1 METNSNGCQLKKD
14 DPKIKRLKTSA
25 TELEEFDAVFTDL
38 VEGLV
43 NQGRQHKEIAA
54 AVDWFK
60 EVSQYNVPF
69 GKKTRGLS
77 VVMTYK
83 RINPEAT
90 EAEVRQAR
98 ILGWCI
104 EWLQAFFLVADD
116 VMDKSI
122 TRRGKPCW
130 YKKDGVG
137 LIAINDAFYL
147 ENCVYVIL
155 KKHFK
160 QEEYYTDVL
169 DLFHETTMQTVTGQC
184 MDLVTSPETSINFD
198 EFTQERHTAI
208 VKWKTA
214 FYSFYLPVAL
224 AMYMSGI
231 KDSVTH
237 EAAKSILLK
246 MGIFFQ
252 IQDDYLD
259 CYGDPEVIGKI
270 GTDIQDNK
278 CSWLI
283 VQALSRVT
291 PQQRQILQENY
302 GQDEED
308 KVLNVKAVFKELD
321 LEQVYRDYEEESY
334 RDLMKDIEAFQG
346 KLPKEVFTDFARKI
360 YKRNK

>member
-1 METNSNGCQLKKD
+1 MEANTNGCPLSKEDQKV
-14 DPKIKRLKTSA
+14 KRLKTSQ
-25 TELEEFDAVFTDL
+25 TELEEFDAVFKDL
-38 VEGLV
+38 VDGLV
-43 NQGRQHKEIAA
+43 NQGRQHKEISAT
-54 AVDWFK
+54 VDWFK
-60 EVSQYNVPF
+60 EVCLYNVPF

-83 RINPEAT
+83 RINTNAT
-90 EAEVRQAR
+90 ESELRQAR

-130 YKKDGVG
+130 YKKKDVG
-137 LIAINDAFYL
+137 LVAVNDAFYL
-147 ENCVYVIL
+147 ETCVYAIL
-155 KKHFK
+155 RKHFK
-160 QEEYYTDVL
+160 QEDYYTDIV

-184 MDLVTSPETSINFD
+184 LDLITSPETRINFD
-198 EFTQERHTAI
+198 ELTMERYTAI
-208 VKWKTA
+208 AKWKTA

-224 AMYMSGI
+224 AMYMAGI
-231 KDSVTH
+231 KDTVTH
-237 EAAKSILLK
+237 EAAKAILLK
-246 MGIFFQ
+246 MGIFYQ

-259 CYGDPEVIGKI
+259 CFGDPKVMGKI

-283 VQALSRVT
+283 LQALSKVT
-291 PQQRQILQENY
+291 QQQRQILEENY
-302 GQDEED
+302 GQAEEE
-308 KVLNVKAVFKELD
+308 KVLNVKAVYKALD

-334 RDLMKDIEAFQG
+334 RELNKDIQSFQG
-346 KLPKEVFTDFARKI
+346 QLPKDVFTDFANKI

>member
-1 METNSNGCQLKKD
+1 METNSNGCNLNRK
-14 DPKIKRLKTSA
+14 DPKVKRLKTSG

-43 NQGRQHKEIAA
+43 NQGKQHKEISA

-60 EVSQYNVPF
+60 EVCLYNVPF
-69 GKKTRGLS
+69 GKKNRGLS

-83 RINPEAT
+83 RINTDAT
-90 EAEVRQAR
+90 ESELRQAR
-98 ILGWCI
+98 VLGWCV

-122 TRRGKPCW
+122 THRGKPCW
-130 YKKDGVG
+130 YKKEGVG
-137 LIAINDAFYL
+137 LIAINDSFYM
-147 ENCVYVIL
+147 ENCVYAIL
-155 KKHFK
+155 KRHFK
-160 QEEYYTDVL
+160 QEDYYTDIV

-184 MDLVTSPETSINFD
+184 LDLITAPETHINFD
-198 EFTQERHTAI
+198 EFTTERYTAI

-224 AMYMSGI
+224 AMYMAGI
-231 KDSVTH
+231 KDTATH
-237 EAAKSILLK
+237 TAAKTILLK
-246 MGIFFQ
+246 MGTFFQ

-283 VQALSRVT
+283 VQALAKVA
-291 PQQRQILQENY
+291 PEQRQILQENY
-302 GQDEED
+302 GQPEED
-308 KVLNVKAVFKELD
+308 KVLKVKAVYKDLD
-321 LEQVYRDYEEESY
+321 LEQLYRDYEEESY
-334 RDLMKDIEAFQG
+334 RQLLKDIQSFQG
-346 KLPKEVFTDFARKI
+346 QLPKEVFTDFASKI
-360 YKRNK
+360 YKRQK